1 MFFRL
6 VRIRS
11 RSFVL
16 MKGCCYE
23 IQAVPF
29 TGTDVDENLNH
40 EIEFIIRSNEGLAE
54 NKMKNEIQQLSL
66 KYKHRNNIHVHKHR
80 KQQNE

>member
-1 MFFRL
+1 
-6 VRIRS
+6 
-11 RSFVL
+11 

-66 KYKHRNNIHVHKHR
+66 KYKHRNNIHAHKHR
-80 KQQNE
+80 NQQNE